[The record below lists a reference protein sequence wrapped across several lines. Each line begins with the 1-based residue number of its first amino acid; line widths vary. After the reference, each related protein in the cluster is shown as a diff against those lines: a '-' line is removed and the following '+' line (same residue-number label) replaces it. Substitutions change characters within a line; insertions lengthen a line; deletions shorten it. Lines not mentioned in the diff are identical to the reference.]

1 MYIHNEEAIVT
12 LMNNLL
18 PTSHVQ
24 QNELASIRRC
34 YEEQIVEPHNVHNDI
49 YYITELHTNIV
60 KSQQLKCVIV
70 KSSWNDCLSADTSTQ
85 ADLPH

>member
-24 QNELASIRRC
+24 QNELASIRCC
-34 YEEQIVEPHNVHNDI
+34 YEKQIVE
-49 YYITELHTNIV
+49 TAQCT
-60 KSQQLKCVIV
+60 
-70 KSSWNDCLSADTSTQ
+70 
-85 ADLPH
+85 